1 MATQR
6 STPRSASSAK
16 KIAFIGLG
24 AMGGGMA
31 ARLLD
36 SGAHVTVYNRT
47 RSKGEDLASR
57 GAVLAL
63 SPAAAAAGADVVF
76 LSLATSEVVESLLFG
91 AEGVVETLPKGALV
105 ADMST
110 VPPDFAVSLRDRLA
124 ETGHRALDACVLGNA
139 QHARDGELRFM
150 IGGDAE
156 DVATLT
162 PVIEPLS
169 KEVVHL
175 GESGKGATAKLAL
188 NLLMGIEMQAL
199 AEAVVFGEKAGLDR
213 KTLIRLI
220 AASGYSA
227 PVMKFKAG
235 VMARRAFENPDFR
248 LKLMRKDLGLVL
260 TETQRLGVPMPAT
273 SASHDWLTNAANQGL
288 GEHDCASILAIL
300 EQAAGL
306 EYPWPG
312 DVAS

>member
-1 MATQR
+1 MGA
-6 STPRSASSAK
+6 P

-31 ARLLD
+31 SRLLE

-47 RSKGEDLASR
+47 RSKGEELAAK
-57 GAVLAL
+57 GAILADT
-63 SPAAAAAGADVVF
+63 PAEAAEGAEVVF
-76 LSLATSEVVESLLFG
+76 LSLATSEVVETLLFG
-91 AEGVVETLPKGALV
+91 ADGVVGTLPKGAVV

-110 VPPDFAVSLRDRLA
+110 VAPDFAVGLRDRLD
-124 ETGHRALDACVLGNA
+124 ETGHRGLDACVLGNA
-139 QHARDGELRFM
+139 QHAKDGELRFM
-150 IGGDAE
+150 IGGAAE
-156 DVATLT
+156 DVETIR
-162 PVIEPLS
+162 PVIAHLA
-169 KEVVHL
+169 KEIVHL

-188 NLLMGIEMQAL
+188 NLLMGVEMQAL

-213 KTLIRLI
+213 GTLIRLI

-260 TETQRLGVPMPAT
+260 AETQRLGVPMPAT
-273 SASHDWLTNAANQGL
+273 AASHDWLTNASNQGL
-288 GEHDCASILAIL
+288 GEHDCASIIAIL
-300 EQAAGL
+300 EQASGL
-306 EYPWPG
+306 TDYPWPG
-312 DVAS
+312 AVES

>member
-1 MATQR
+1 MAA
-6 STPRSASSAK
+6 P

-47 RSKGEDLASR
+47 QSKGSELASR
-57 GAVLAL
+57 GALLAL
-63 SPAAAAAGADVVF
+63 TPAAAAAGADVVF

-91 AEGVVETLPKGALV
+91 ADGVVETLPKGALV

-110 VPPDFAVSLRDRLA
+110 VAPEFAAGLRDRLA
-124 ETGHRALDACVLGNA
+124 VSGHRALDACVLGNA

-162 PVIEPLS
+162 PVLEPLA
-169 KEVVHL
+169 KEIVHL

-213 KTLIRLI
+213 SMLIRLI

-260 TETQRLGVPMPAT
+260 TETHRLGVPMPAT
-273 SASHDWLTNAANQGL
+273 AASHDWLTNATNQGL
-288 GEHDCASILAIL
+288 GEHDCASIIAIL

-306 EYPWPG
+306 TDYPWPG
-312 DVAS
+312 EVAS

>member
-1 MATQR
+1 MAT
-6 STPRSASSAK
+6 P

-31 ARLLD
+31 SRLLD
-36 SGAHVTVYNRT
+36 AGSHVTVYNRT
-47 RSKGEDLASR
+47 RSKGEDLATR
-57 GAVLAL
+57 GAVLADT
-63 SPAAAAAGADVVF
+63 PAEAATGAEVVF
-76 LSLATSEVVESLLFG
+76 LSLATSEVVETLLFG
-91 AEGVVETLPKGALV
+91 PDGVVETLPKGALV

-110 VPPDFAVSLRDRLA
+110 VAPDFAVALRNRLA
-124 ETGHRALDACVLGNA
+124 SSAHRALDACVLGNA
-139 QHARDGELRFM
+139 MHAKNGELRFM
-150 IGGDAE
+150 IGGAAE
-156 DVATLT
+156 DVATLR
-162 PVIEPLS
+162 PVIEPLA

-188 NLLMGIEMQAL
+188 NLLMGVEMQAL
-199 AEAVVFGEKAGLDR
+199 AEAIVFGEKAGLDR
-213 KTLIRLI
+213 PALISLI

-260 TETQRLGVPMPAT
+260 AETQRLGVPMPAT
-273 SASHDWLTNAANQGL
+273 AASHDWLTNAKNQGL

-306 EYPWPG
+306 SYPWPG
-312 DVAS
+312 EVES

>member
-1 MATQR
+1 MRA
-6 STPRSASSAK
+6 P

-31 ARLLD
+31 SRLLE

-47 RSKGEDLASR
+47 RSKGEELAAK
-57 GAVLAL
+57 GAILADT
-63 SPAAAAAGADVVF
+63 PAEAAEGAEVVF
-76 LSLATSEVVESLLFG
+76 LSLATSEVVETLLFG
-91 AEGVVETLPKGALV
+91 ADGVVGTLPKGAVV

-110 VPPDFAVSLRDRLA
+110 VAPDFAVGLRDRLD
-124 ETGHRALDACVLGNA
+124 ETGHRGLDACVLGNA
-139 QHARDGELRFM
+139 QHAKDGELRFM
-150 IGGDAE
+150 IGGAAE
-156 DVATLT
+156 DVETIR
-162 PVIEPLS
+162 PVIAHLA
-169 KEVVHL
+169 KEIVHL

-188 NLLMGIEMQAL
+188 NLLMGVEMQAL

-213 KTLIRLI
+213 GTLIRLI

-260 TETQRLGVPMPAT
+260 AETQRLGVPMPAT
-273 SASHDWLTNAANQGL
+273 AASHDWLTNARNQGL
-288 GEHDCASILAIL
+288 GEHDCASIIAIL
-300 EQAAGL
+300 EQASGL
-306 EYPWPG
+306 TDYPWPG
-312 DVAS
+312 AVES

>member
-1 MATQR
+1 MTA
-6 STPRSASSAK
+6 P

-31 ARLLD
+31 SRLLD

-47 RSKGEDLASR
+47 RAKGEELATR
-57 GAVLAL
+57 GAVLADT
-63 SPAAAAAGADVVF
+63 PAEAAAGAEVVF
-76 LSLATSEVVESLLFG
+76 LSLATSEVVETLLFG
-91 AEGVVETLPKGALV
+91 PGGVVETLPKGALV

-110 VPPDFAVSLRDRLA
+110 VAPDFAVALHSRLA
-124 ETGHRALDACVLGNA
+124 STGHRGLDACVLGNA
-139 QHARDGELRFM
+139 QHAKDGELRFM
-150 IGGDAE
+150 IGGTAE
-156 DVATLT
+156 DVAAIR
-162 PVIEPLS
+162 PVIAHLS
-169 KEVVHL
+169 KEIVHL

-188 NLLMGIEMQAL
+188 NLLMGVEMQAL

-213 KTLIRLI
+213 STLIRLI

-260 TETQRLGVPMPAT
+260 AETQRLGVPMPAT
-273 SASHDWLTNAANQGL
+273 AASHDWLTNAKNQGL
-288 GEHDCASILAIL
+288 GEHDCASIITIL
-300 EQAAGL
+300 EQASGL

-312 DVAS
+312 PVES

>member
-1 MATQR
+1 MGA
-6 STPRSASSAK
+6 P

-47 RSKGEDLASR
+47 RAKGAELAEQ
-57 GAVLAL
+57 GAVLADT
-63 SPAAAAAGADVVF
+63 PAEAAAGADVVF
-76 LSLATSEVVESLLFG
+76 LSLATSEVVETLLFG
-91 AEGVVETLPKGALV
+91 ADGVVETLPRGAVV

-110 VPPDFAVSLRDRLA
+110 VAPDFAVRLKDRLA
-124 ETGHRALDACVLGNA
+124 GTGHRGLDACVLGNA

-150 IGGDAE
+150 IGGAAE
-156 DVATLT
+156 DVETIR
-162 PVIEPLS
+162 PVIAHLA
-169 KEVVHL
+169 KEIVHL

-188 NLLMGIEMQAL
+188 NLLMGVEMQAL

-213 KTLIRLI
+213 GTLIRLI

-260 TETQRLGVPMPAT
+260 AETSRLGVPMPAT
-273 SASHDWLTNAANQGL
+273 AASHDWLTNAKNQGL
-288 GEHDCASILAIL
+288 GEHDCASIIAIL
-300 EQAAGL
+300 EQASGL
-306 EYPWPG
+306 DYPWPG
-312 DVAS
+312 DVKS

>member
-1 MATQR
+1 MGA
-6 STPRSASSAK
+6 P

-31 ARLLD
+31 ARLLE

-47 RSKGEDLASR
+47 RAKGAELVGK
-57 GAVLAL
+57 GAVLAD
-63 SPAAAAAGADVVF
+63 SPGEAAAGAEVVF
-76 LSLATSEVVESLLFG
+76 LSLATSEVVETLLFG
-91 AEGVVETLPKGALV
+91 TDGVVETLPKGAIV

-110 VPPDFAVSLRDRLA
+110 VAPDFAVGLRDRLN
-124 ETGHRALDACVLGNA
+124 ETGHRGLDACVLGNA
-139 QHARDGELRFM
+139 QHAKDGELRFM
-150 IGGDAE
+150 IGGAAE
-156 DVATLT
+156 DVETIR
-162 PVIEPLS
+162 PVIAHLA
-169 KEVVHL
+169 KEIVHL

-188 NLLMGIEMQAL
+188 NLLMGVEMQAL

-213 KTLIRLI
+213 GTLIRLI

-273 SASHDWLTNAANQGL
+273 AASHDWLTNAKNQGL
-288 GEHDCASILAIL
+288 GEHDCASIIAIL
-300 EQAAGL
+300 EQASGL
-306 EYPWPG
+306 TDYPWPG
-312 DVAS
+312 AVES

>member
-1 MATQR
+1 MTA
-6 STPRSASSAK
+6 P

-31 ARLLD
+31 SRLLD

-47 RSKGEDLASR
+47 RAKGEELATR
-57 GAVLAL
+57 GAVLADT
-63 SPAAAAAGADVVF
+63 PAEAAAGAEVVF
-76 LSLATSEVVESLLFG
+76 LSLATSEVVETLLFG
-91 AEGVVETLPKGALV
+91 PGGVVETLPKGALV

-110 VPPDFAVSLRDRLA
+110 VAPDFAVALHSRLA
-124 ETGHRALDACVLGNA
+124 STGHRGLDACVLGNA
-139 QHARDGELRFM
+139 QHAKDGELRFM
-150 IGGDAE
+150 IGGTAE
-156 DVATLT
+156 DVAAIR
-162 PVIEPLS
+162 PVIAHLS
-169 KEVVHL
+169 KEIVHL

-188 NLLMGIEMQAL
+188 NLLMGVEMQAL

-213 KTLIRLI
+213 STLIRLI

-260 TETQRLGVPMPAT
+260 AETQRLGVPMPAT
-273 SASHDWLTNAANQGL
+273 AASHDWLTNAKNQGL
-288 GEHDCASILAIL
+288 GEHDCASIIAIL
-300 EQAAGL
+300 EQASGL

-312 DVAS
+312 PVES

>member
-1 MATQR
+1 MGA
-6 STPRSASSAK
+6 P

-31 ARLLD
+31 ARLLE
-36 SGAHVTVYNRT
+36 SGAHVTVFNRT
-47 RSKGEDLASR
+47 RAKGADLAEK
-57 GAVLAL
+57 GAVLADT
-63 SPAAAAAGADVVF
+63 PAEAAAGAEIVF

-91 AEGVVETLPKGALV
+91 ENGVVETLPKSAIV

-110 VPPDFAVSLRDRLA
+110 VAPDFAVGLRDRLA
-124 ETGHRALDACVLGNA
+124 QTGHRGLDACVLGNA
-139 QHARDGELRFM
+139 QHAKDGELRFM
-150 IGGDAE
+150 IGGAAE
-156 DVATLT
+156 DVEAIR
-162 PVIEPLS
+162 PVIAHLA
-169 KEVVHL
+169 KEIVHL

-188 NLLMGIEMQAL
+188 NLLMGVEMQAL

-213 KTLIRLI
+213 GTLIRLI

-260 TETQRLGVPMPAT
+260 AETQRLGVPMPAT
-273 SASHDWLTNAANQGL
+273 AASHDWLTNAKNQGL
-288 GEHDCASILAIL
+288 GEHDCAALIALM
-300 EQAAGL
+300 EQASGL
-306 EYPWPG
+306 DYPWPG
-312 DVAS
+312 PVES

>member
-1 MATQR
+1 MGA
-6 STPRSASSAK
+6 P

-47 RSKGEDLASR
+47 RSKGEELADK
-57 GAVLAL
+57 GAVLADT
-63 SPAAAAAGADVVF
+63 PAEAAAGADVVF
-76 LSLATSEVVESLLFG
+76 LSLATSEVVETLLFG
-91 AEGVVETLPKGALV
+91 ENGVVETLPKGAVV

-110 VPPDFAVSLRDRLA
+110 VAPDFAVRLRDRLTG
-124 ETGHRALDACVLGNA
+124 TGHRGLDACVLGNA

-150 IGGDAE
+150 IGGAAE
-156 DVATLT
+156 DVETIR
-162 PVIEPLS
+162 PVIAHLA
-169 KEVVHL
+169 KEIVHL
-175 GESGKGATAKLAL
+175 GGSGKGATAKLAL
-188 NLLMGIEMQAL
+188 NLLMGVEMQAL

-213 KTLIRLI
+213 GTLIRLI

-260 TETQRLGVPMPAT
+260 AETSRLGVPMPAT
-273 SASHDWLTNAANQGL
+273 AASHDWLTNAGNQGL
-288 GEHDCASILAIL
+288 GEHDCASIIAIL
-300 EQAAGL
+300 EQASGL
-306 EYPWPG
+306 DYPWPG
-312 DVAS
+312 VAES

>member
-1 MATQR
+1 MGA
-6 STPRSASSAK
+6 P

-31 ARLLD
+31 ARLLE

-47 RSKGEDLASR
+47 RAKGAELVDK
-57 GAVLAL
+57 GAVLAD
-63 SPAAAAAGADVVF
+63 SPGEAAAGAEVVF
-76 LSLATSEVVESLLFG
+76 LSLATSEVVETLLFG
-91 AEGVVETLPKGALV
+91 TDGVVETLPKGAIV

-110 VPPDFAVSLRDRLA
+110 VAPDFAVGLRDRLN
-124 ETGHRALDACVLGNA
+124 ETGHRGLDACVLGNA
-139 QHARDGELRFM
+139 QHAKDGELRFM
-150 IGGDAE
+150 IGGAAE
-156 DVATLT
+156 DVETIR
-162 PVIEPLS
+162 PVIAHLA
-169 KEVVHL
+169 KEIVHL

-188 NLLMGIEMQAL
+188 NLLMGVEMQAL

-213 KTLIRLI
+213 GTLIRLI

-273 SASHDWLTNAANQGL
+273 AASHDWLTNAKNQGL
-288 GEHDCASILAIL
+288 GEHDCASIIAIL
-300 EQAAGL
+300 EQASGL
-306 EYPWPG
+306 TDYPWPG
-312 DVAS
+312 AVES

>member
-1 MATQR
+1 MAT
-6 STPRSASSAK
+6 K

-31 ARLLD
+31 ARLLE

-47 RSKGEDLASR
+47 RAKGEELAEK
-57 GAVLAL
+57 GAVLADT
-63 SPAAAAAGADVVF
+63 PAEAATGAEVVF
-76 LSLATSEVVESLLFG
+76 LSLATSEVVETLLFG
-91 AEGVVETLPKGALV
+91 ENGVVESLPKGAVV

-110 VPPDFAVSLRDRLA
+110 VAPAFAVGLRDRLA
-124 ETGHRALDACVLGNA
+124 KTGHRALDACVLGNA

-150 IGGDAE
+150 IGGAEE
-156 DVATLT
+156 DVATVT
-162 PVIEPLS
+162 PVLS
-169 KEVVHL
+169 SLAKEIVHL

-188 NLLMGIEMQAL
+188 NLLMGVEMQAL

-213 KTLIRLI
+213 GTLIRLI
-220 AASGYSA
+220 SASGYSA

-260 TETQRLGVPMPAT
+260 AETQRLGVPMPVTA
-273 SASHDWLTNAANQGL
+273 ASHDWLTNARNQGL
-288 GEHDCASILAIL
+288 GEHDCAAVIVIL

-306 EYPWPG
+306 SDDHPWPG
-312 DVAS
+312 QVQS